1 MSSADDEATGGRR
14 PDRPTPP
21 ERRAARGQDRDRPG
35 RARHHRERRDESPA
49 GPEAFWSGYDLLWEE
64 ERAGARRS
72 PLDRARIV
80 DAALRVADA
89 EGLDAVTMRRV
100 ARELRTGAMS
110 LYRHVPGKEGLVSL
124 MIDKALGESAPPGE
138 PSGDWRNDLRML
150 ASTMWDFIVRHPWYP
165 QAVAER
171 PPVTPRGMA
180 AFEFALS
187 ILDHTGLP
195 LNDRG
200 AIVVS
205 ITNTVLAAA
214 QNAAAEAR
222 ARARFQMTDEQIA
235 SSVGTLLGD
244 IMAGGAYPRVR
255 GVLTSTDRLEP
266 KEEMQVSV
274 ELILDGAAARIAA
287 VT

>member
-1 MSSADDEATGGRR
+1 MRPPAAAARR
-14 PDRPTPP
+14 PGPRAP
-21 ERRAARGQDRDRPG
+21 AARGRE
-35 RARHHRERRDESPA
+35 ARSPT
-49 GPEAFWSGYDLLWEE
+49 GPEAFWSGYDLLWDE
-64 ERAGARRS
+64 ERAGAAARRS

-110 LYRHVPGKEGLVSL
+110 LYRHVPGKEGLVSF
-124 MIDKALGESAPPGE
+124 MIDRALGESAPPGE

-150 ASTMWDFIVRHPWYP
+150 ASAMWDFILRHPWYP

-171 PPVTPRGMA
+171 PPVTPRGLA

-195 LNDRG
+195 MSDRG

-205 ITNTVLAAA
+205 LTNTVLAAA

-222 ARARFQMTDEQIA
+222 ARSRFQITDEEIA
-235 SSVGTLLGD
+235 SSVGTFLGD
-244 IMAGGAYPRVR
+244 IMASGAYPRVR
-255 GVLTSTDRLEP
+255 DVVTSADRTDP
-266 KEEMQVSV
+266 KAEMKVSV

-287 VT
+287 AT

>member
-14 PDRPTPP
+14 PDRPGPP

-35 RARHHRERRDESPA
+35 RARHHRDRRDESPA
-49 GPEAFWSGYDLLWEE
+49 GPEAIWGGYGLLWDE

-110 LYRHVPGKEGLVSL
+110 LYRHVPGKEGLVGL

-195 LNDRG
+195 MSDRG

-205 ITNTVLAAA
+205 LTNTVLAAA

-222 ARARFQMTDEQIA
+222 ARSRFQITDEEIA
-235 SSVGTLLGD
+235 SSVGTFLG
-244 IMAGGAYPRVR
+244 
-255 GVLTSTDRLEP
+255 
-266 KEEMQVSV
+266 
-274 ELILDGAAARIAA
+274 
-287 VT
+287 

>member
-1 MSSADDEATGGRR
+1 MSRADDEPTGSR
-14 PDRPTPP
+14 PDRPGPP
-21 ERRAARGQDRDRPG
+21 ERRAVRGQDRDRPG
-35 RARHHRERRDESPA
+35 RARHHRDRRDESPA

-255 GVLTSTDRLEP
+255 DVLTSTDRLEP

-287 VT
+287 AT

>member
-1 MSSADDEATGGRR
+1 MSSADDEPTDGRGPGR
-14 PDRPTPP
+14 GPGRAASP
-21 ERRAARGQDRDRPG
+21 ERREA
-35 RARHHRERRDESPA
+35 SPT

-64 ERAGARRS
+64 ERSGAAARRS

-110 LYRHVPGKEGLVSL
+110 LYRHVPGKEGLVSF
-124 MIDKALGESAPPGE
+124 MIDRALGESAPPGE

-150 ASTMWDFIVRHPWYP
+150 ASAMWDFILRHPWYP

-171 PPVTPRGMA
+171 PPVTPRGLA

-195 LNDRG
+195 MSDRG

-205 ITNTVLAAA
+205 LTNTVLAAA

-222 ARARFQMTDEQIA
+222 ARSRFQITDEEIA
-235 SSVGTLLGD
+235 SSVGTFLGD
-244 IMAGGAYPRVR
+244 IMASGAYPRVR
-255 GVLTSTDRLEP
+255 DVVTSADRTNP
-266 KEEMQVSV
+266 KAEMEVSV

-287 VT
+287 AT

>member
-1 MSSADDEATGGRR
+1 MSSADDEPTGGGR
-14 PDRPTPP
+14 PDRPGPP
-21 ERRAARGQDRDRPG
+21 ERRAARSQDRDRPG
-35 RARHHRERRDESPA
+35 RARHHRDRRDESPA

-255 GVLTSTDRLEP
+255 DVLTSTDRLEP

-287 VT
+287 AT